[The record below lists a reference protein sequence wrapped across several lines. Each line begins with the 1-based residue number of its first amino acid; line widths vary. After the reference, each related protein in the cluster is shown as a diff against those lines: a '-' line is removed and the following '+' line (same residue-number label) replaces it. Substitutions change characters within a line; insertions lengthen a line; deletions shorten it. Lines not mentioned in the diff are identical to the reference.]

1 MIYYIPK
8 FLIVSI
14 RIDHCGSNYQWLFS
28 MYIRSKCVPIP
39 GTALASVIASYFGSR
54 ERESAAERII
64 AARQQGVPEGKPPT
78 IIDVNP
84 VDGSTGVPD
93 SSPVTVKFSEPIQ
106 GVDCY
111 NRYFCCQGSGE

>member
-28 MYIRSKCVPIP
+28 NIRSKCVPIP
-39 GTALASVIASYFGSR
+39 GTVLASVIAFYFGSR
-54 ERESAAERII
+54 EIESAAERII
-64 AARQQGVPEGKPPT
+64 AARQQVVPEGKPPT

-84 VDGSTGVPD
+84 VDGSTGVPVNA
-93 SSPVTVKFSEPIQ
+93 SVTAKFSDPIQ